1 MMQKDM
7 FGKSVTTE
15 NKIIMR
21 VFVVVLLLAA
31 GVTNAQTK
39 KLVTK
44 PAAKIATT
52 SSGVS
57 LKTSITRGQVVYA
70 KYCLT
75 CHQVDGS
82 GVPNLNPPLIKT
94 KWTLGSKTVLIQQVL
109 KGSSG
114 KIEIDGDTFSNTM
127 PPLKTLTD
135 QQIADALT
143 YVRNS
148 FGNKAS
154 AVSAAEVKAIRSK
167 TK

>member
-1 MMQKDM
+1 M
-7 FGKSVTTE
+7 
-15 NKIIMR
+15 IMR
-21 VFVVVLLLAA
+21 VFVFVFVLVAS
-31 GVTNAQTK
+31 VSNAQTK
-39 KLVTK
+39 KIVTK
-44 PAAKIATT
+44 PATKVSAA
-52 SSGVS
+52 SSAGS
-57 LKTSITRGQVVYA
+57 LKASITRGQTVYT

-82 GVPNLNPPLIKT
+82 GVPNMNPPLIKT

-114 KIEIDGDTFSNTM
+114 KVEIDGDTFSNTM

-135 QQIADALT
+135 QQIADVLT

-154 AVSAAEVKAIRSK
+154 AVGIAEVKAVRAK

>member
-1 MMQKDM
+1 MQKDM
-7 FGKSVTTE
+7 FGKLVSLE
-15 NKIIMR
+15 NKLMMR
-21 VFVVVLLLAA
+21 VFIFLLLLIPSLLK
-31 GVTNAQTK
+31 AQTK

-44 PAAKIATT
+44 PSTKVATT
-52 SSGVS
+52 PSAGT
-57 LKTSITRGQVVYA
+57 LKTLITRGQIVYA

-94 KWTLGSKTVLIQQVL
+94 KWTLGPKTIMIQQVL
-109 KGSSG
+109 KGSNG
-114 KIEIDGDTFSNTM
+114 KVEIDGDTFSNTM

-135 QQIADALT
+135 QQIADVLT
-143 YVRNS
+143 YVRNN

-154 AVSAAEVKAIRSK
+154 MVTATEVKAVRAK

>member
-1 MMQKDM
+1 MMR
-7 FGKSVTTE
+7 
-15 NKIIMR
+15 I
-21 VFVVVLLLAA
+21 FVLALLLMPAILK
-31 GVTNAQTK
+31 AQTK
-39 KLVTK
+39 KPLTK
-44 PAAKIATT
+44 VAPTT
-52 SSGVS
+52 SSANSV
-57 LKTSITRGQVVYA
+57 KASIGRGQSVYA

-82 GVPNLNPPLIKT
+82 GVQDMNPPLTRT
-94 KWTLGSKTVLIQQVL
+94 KWTLGSKTVMIQQVL

-114 KIEIDGDTFSNTM
+114 KVEIDGDTFRNTM

-135 QQIADALT
+135 QQIADVLT

-154 AVSAAEVKAIRSK
+154 TVTPADVKTIRAK

>member
-1 MMQKDM
+1 M
-7 FGKSVTTE
+7 FGKLVTTE
-15 NKIIMR
+15 NKMIMR
-21 VFVVVLLLAA
+21 VFVMVFLLMPCLLK
-31 GVTNAQTK
+31 AQTK
-39 KLVTK
+39 KPLMKKVV
-44 PAAKIATT
+44 IT
-52 SSGVS
+52 STNSS
-57 LKTSITRGQVVYA
+57 LKTSIARGQIVYS
-70 KYCLT
+70 KICLT

-82 GVPNLNPPLIKT
+82 GVPNMNPPLIRT

-114 KIEIDGDTFSNTM
+114 KVEIDGDTFSNTM

-135 QQIADALT
+135 QQIADVLT

-154 AVSAAEVKAIRSK
+154 AVTVAEVKAIRAK

>member
-1 MMQKDM
+1 M
-7 FGKSVTTE
+7 FGKLVTTE
-15 NKIIMR
+15 NKMIMR
-21 VFVVVLLLAA
+21 VFVMVFLLMPCLLK
-31 GVTNAQTK
+31 AQTK
-39 KLVTK
+39 KPLMKKVV
-44 PAAKIATT
+44 TT
-52 SSGVS
+52 STNSS
-57 LKTSITRGQVVYA
+57 LKTSIARGQIVYS
-70 KYCLT
+70 KICLT

-82 GVPNLNPPLIKT
+82 GVPNMNPPLIRT

-114 KIEIDGDTFSNTM
+114 KVEIDGDTFSNTM

-135 QQIADALT
+135 QQIADVLT

-154 AVSAAEVKAIRSK
+154 AVTVAEVKAIRAK